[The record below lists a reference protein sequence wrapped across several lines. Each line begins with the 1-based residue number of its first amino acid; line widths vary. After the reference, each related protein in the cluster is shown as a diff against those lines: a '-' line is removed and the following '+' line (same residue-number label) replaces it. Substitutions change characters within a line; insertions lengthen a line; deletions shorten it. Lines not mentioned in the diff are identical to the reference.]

1 MIITDGRTTQC
12 ASGHNPCEVLVD
24 FNETTVDL
32 WDVTDKAAPF
42 KLSATTYPTASYVH
56 SGWPTEDNRY
66 VVVHDEL
73 DELRRS
79 LNTHIYT
86 LDVGNLTAPT
96 LVTSYTGPLT
106 ATDHNGYTR
115 GDRYYVSHYKRGL
128 VIFDITHPTALTEIG
143 SFDTYLSPSANTA
156 GTDGNWGVYPFLPS
170 GTILVS
176 DIENGLFLLKKNE
189 TLPPPAP
196 PPAPNPDP
204 PNVDERGGGGGT
216 LDALAL
222 ILLAGFAMVRAVKRR
237 GPARCH
243 TCRPMRATSRCV
255 TTAWERAG

>member
-1 MIITDGRTTQC
+1 
-12 ASGHNPCEVLVD
+12 
-24 FNETTVDL
+24 
-32 WDVTDKAAPF
+32 
-42 KLSATTYPTASYVH
+42 LSATTYPTASYVH

-73 DELRRS
+73 DELRRG

-86 LDVGNLTAPT
+86 LDIGSLVAPT

-115 GDRYYVSHYKRGL
+115 GNRYYVSHYKRGL
-128 VIFDITHPTALTEIG
+128 VIFDITNPTALTEIG

-176 DIENGLFLLKKNE
+176 DIENGLFLLRKNE
-189 TLPPPAP
+189 TLPPPVS
-196 PPAPNPDP
+196 NPDP
-204 PNVDERGGGGGT
+204 PNVDTGHGGGGGT
-216 LDALAL
+216 LDVLAL
-222 ILLAGFAMVRAVKRR
+222 ILLAGFAMVRAGKRK
-237 GPARCH
+237 GPARCN
-243 TCRPMRATSRCV
+243 TSPPMRATSRCV
-255 TTAWERAG
+255 TTAWERAE